1 MLNDSND
8 MRKNTNKNVTNI
20 AKNDTMM
27 DILNIIKNIV
37 RIIDTNLMLKRENFV
52 STIQKKSKNTT
63 KREKKNIKIGTMMDM
78 IKRREKNIIDNIIE
92 LTHHIIENDIEERKQ
107 KKREENMMVEENN
120 NILASMEIG
129 EMVSYII
136 KVLDENNEPMDF
148 NIYYEKYFKRF
159 DDEEAEAKRE
169 RKKLYNK
176 EYRRRKKEEE
186 RR

>member
-1 MLNDSND
+1 
-8 MRKNTNKNVTNI
+8 
-20 AKNDTMM
+20 
-27 DILNIIKNIV
+27 
-37 RIIDTNLMLKRENFV
+37 
-52 STIQKKSKNTT
+52 
-63 KREKKNIKIGTMMDM
+63 
-78 IKRREKNIIDNIIE
+78 
-92 LTHHIIENDIEERKQ
+92 
-107 KKREENMMVEENN
+107 MMVEENN